1 MAANVKME
9 KEHIHSQVELKN
21 HTSQTLERKK
31 KYSCDIC
38 DKISTS
44 SSNLRNH
51 IKAIHEGVNFECKS
65 CPKIFATAGI
75 LRNHTKIVHEGI
87 ELFKCDICDKSC
99 SNKQN
104 LQTHITKHI
113 KNIYRGSKNY
123 NCDSCNKTY
132 SQLGDL
138 KRHKYQKHN
147 EGEKCQKESKIEN
160 KYYKYPGGRIRSLHK
175 CDICEFQAKEFRAL
189 TDHIWRKH
197 LKCNNCN
204 LIFQTKHELKLHMK
218 EIHQSKDFCD
228 FCEYCSSNKNHL
240 ESHYLHNH
248 NICKFCTSTFD
259 NREDFQHHIISVHKN
274 KLIPDLAKK
283 LLRHNKHTKRHIERN
298 HEGKDYLC
306 DKCKKIFKWKTKLM
320 SHNHHR
326 HNICKFCKVSFD
338 NKQTFQQH
346 VNSVHKEKMIQCD
359 ICDFTA
365 MHNYVMINH
374 NWDKHFRCHLCHIQF
389 QLKLELKDHMIGVH
403 QSSHFCDQCDFSS
416 RFNLQMESHMS
427 KKHNILKIFSKD
439 KQSKL
444 YKCNICGTS
453 FLSKQSIKD
462 HYNSAHRKNQKE
474 VRELLLLAK
483 NNGAASYKCEICEKI
498 FHSKTKLKQH
508 QIWHGEWNHECDICH
523 KMFPGEEL
531 VKRHKDKTHVS
542 KLIPCR
548 WNCGQIFN
556 SHGGR
561 IRHERTNHYLNKPLE
576 RICDICGKPC
586 PTEFALK
593 SHKKTHLNPSERIE
607 EYRCSICSEKFPNRR
622 QRTDHRK
629 IVHNIARIECPKCNK
644 KFEEERHLKLHM
656 KKHESSR
663 VKKDP
668 NIHSCHQCSSDKKY
682 TITELR
688 RHLKIHHSAIY
699 KCEYYECQKVFMGRN
714 QERRYNLHRRK
725 HQHSKCHLCNYV
737 SNSLNHGPM
746 NVRIHL
752 LGVHKLTVE
761 DLISMGRYD
770 PKDYR
775 VKTKDG
781 ESWLTRY

>member
-1 MAANVKME
+1 M
-9 KEHIHSQVELKN
+9 
-21 HTSQTLERKK
+21 
-31 KYSCDIC
+31 
-38 DKISTS
+38 
-44 SSNLRNH
+44 
-51 IKAIHEGVNFECKS
+51 
-65 CPKIFATAGI
+65 
-75 LRNHTKIVHEGI
+75 
-87 ELFKCDICDKSC
+87 
-99 SNKQN
+99 
-104 LQTHITKHI
+104 
-113 KNIYRGSKNY
+113 
-123 NCDSCNKTY
+123 
-132 SQLGDL
+132 
-138 KRHKYQKHN
+138 
-147 EGEKCQKESKIEN
+147 
-160 KYYKYPGGRIRSLHK
+160 
-175 CDICEFQAKEFRAL
+175 
-189 TDHIWRKH
+189 
-197 LKCNNCN
+197 
-204 LIFQTKHELKLHMK
+204 
-218 EIHQSKDFCD
+218 
-228 FCEYCSSNKNHL
+228 
-240 ESHYLHNH
+240 
-248 NICKFCTSTFD
+248 
-259 NREDFQHHIISVHKN
+259 
-274 KLIPDLAKK
+274 
-283 LLRHNKHTKRHIERN
+283 
-298 HEGKDYLC
+298 
-306 DKCKKIFKWKTKLM
+306 
-320 SHNHHR
+320 
-326 HNICKFCKVSFD
+326 
-338 NKQTFQQH
+338 
-346 VNSVHKEKMIQCD
+346 
-359 ICDFTA
+359 
-365 MHNYVMINH
+365 
-374 NWDKHFRCHLCHIQF
+374 
-389 QLKLELKDHMIGVH
+389 
-403 QSSHFCDQCDFSS
+403 
-416 RFNLQMESHMS
+416 
-427 KKHNILKIFSKD
+427 
-439 KQSKL
+439 
-444 YKCNICGTS
+444 
-453 FLSKQSIKD
+453 
-462 HYNSAHRKNQKE
+462 
-474 VRELLLLAK
+474 AK
-483 NNGAASYKCEICEKI
+483 NNGTASYKCEICEKI
-498 FHSKTKLKQH
+498 FHSKKKLKQH
-508 QIWHGEWNHECDICH
+508 QIWHGERNHECDICH

-644 KFEEERHLKLHM
+644 KFEEERHLKSHM

-725 HQHSKCHLCNYV
+725 HQQSKCHLCNYV